1 MSVVMMIDN
10 PNGSP
15 ELYARMVEHLH
26 PPVGGIAHIAGPGP
40 EGGWRVLEVWDSED
54 EARRFLR
61 ERFAPALRAAG
72 AGTAARHAALAG
84 ARDGVLRAAGRD
96 GADAARGGVT

>member
-15 ELYARMVEHLH
+15 ELYARMVEQLH

-72 AGTAARHAALAG
+72 AQGPPPAIQFWPVHAMAFTAQQAGKVPAQHAE
-84 ARDGVLRAAGRD
+84 V
-96 GADAARGGVT
+96 